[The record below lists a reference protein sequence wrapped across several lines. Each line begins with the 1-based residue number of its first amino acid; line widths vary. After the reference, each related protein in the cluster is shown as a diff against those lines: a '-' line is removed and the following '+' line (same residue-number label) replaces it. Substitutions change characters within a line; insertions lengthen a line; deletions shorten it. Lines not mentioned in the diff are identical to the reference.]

1 MMLRKN
7 FLASCEVLT
16 EHHAT
21 PKSSYGASCHA
32 KKFLR
37 SIISDKNWR
46 NRQCSSSVQM
56 ASGVSPRDVPK
67 DERTKTKNMYCD
79 LAVGDRIKF
88 NLPEL
93 DMNCTNA
100 EVVKLT
106 LVSVAVA
113 SRASMGC
120 GKLMNPPPRYVLAG
134 QFCTTVR
141 QGRTPKAVGLHQ
153 GLAPAACPQVPDVRR
168 EVRQGSQCT
177 TGATCPHNHCVTCL
191 AWP

>member
-1 MMLRKN
+1 MLRKN

-46 NRQCSSSVQM
+46 SRQCSSSVQM

-88 NLPEL
+88 SLLEL
-93 DMNCTNA
+93 GMQCTNA

-106 LVSVAVA
+106 SVSVAVA

-120 GKLMNPPPRYVLAG
+120 GKLMNPPPSLRPRRSILHHS
-134 QFCTTVR
+134 TT
-141 QGRTPKAVGLHQ
+141 RT
-153 GLAPAACPQVPDVRR
+153 DT
-168 EVRQGSQCT
+168 QGSGST
-177 TGATCPHNHCVTCL
+177 SRPRASGLPAST
-191 AWP
+191 